1 MAQQAGSLT
10 GGRGGRM
17 IGIVMMARQAVNPSM
32 RLVVEIERK
41 QGAMF
46 DELAVTIIKC
56 ASECDDQ
63 QRRQ

>member
-1 MAQQAGSLT
+1 
-10 GGRGGRM
+10 M

-41 QGAMF
+41 QGTMF